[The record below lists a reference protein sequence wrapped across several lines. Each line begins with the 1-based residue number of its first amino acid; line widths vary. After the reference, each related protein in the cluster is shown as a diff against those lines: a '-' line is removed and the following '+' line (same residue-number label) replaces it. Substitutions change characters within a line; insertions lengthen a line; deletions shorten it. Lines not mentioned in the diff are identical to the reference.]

1 MRAWRVTSGVRLTE
15 NCFTTLIRRLSMG
28 AESTICIG
36 FIEIM
41 NNALLQQGH
50 MPNFWHFWHFRHTS
64 GGFPA
69 LSVSSTIHIELLLKH
84 FHADFVYPQK
94 N

>member
-1 MRAWRVTSGVRLTE
+1 MPSGVRLTE
-15 NCFTTLIRRLSMG
+15 NCFTTFIRRLSME

-41 NNALLQQGH
+41 NKALLQQGH
-50 MPNFWHFWHFRHTS
+50 APNFWHFRHTS

-69 LSVSSTIHIELLLKH
+69 LSVSSTIHIELLMKH
-84 FHADFVYPQK
+84 FHAEFVYPQK
-94 N
+94 KLRGC